1 MQTQSG
7 AIGAIHVIKAETGE
21 DLLQAI
27 EQGVDRL
34 GIRHGAFVN
43 GVGSTRGY
51 HLHVVETTGI
61 PPGNVYFR
69 DSGAYDLLTVTGYV
83 MDGRVHA
90 HVTLS
95 TDESV
100 VGGHL
105 EEGTEVLTFAIVTI
119 AELSNIDATDLDSFQ
134 SA

>member
-7 AIGAIHVIKAETGE
+7 SLGVIHVIKAETGE
-21 DLLQAI
+21 DLLRAL
-27 EQGVDRL
+27 EKGVQRL
-34 GIRHGAFVN
+34 GIRHGAIVN

-51 HLHVVETTGI
+51 HLHVVKTTEI

-69 DSGAYDLLTVTGYV
+69 DSGAFDLLTVAGYV
-83 MDGRVHA
+83 MNGRVHA

-95 TDESV
+95 TDEKV

-105 EEGTEVLTFAIVTI
+105 EEGTEVLTFAVITI
-119 AELSNIDATDLDSFQ
+119 AELENIDAGDLDAF
-134 SA
+134 

>member
-7 AIGAIHVIKAETGE
+7 AVGAILIIDTDTGE
-21 DLLQAI
+21 
-27 EQGVDRL
+27 G
-34 GIRHGAFVN
+34 
-43 GVGSTRGY
+43 
-51 HLHVVETTGI
+51 

-69 DSGAYDLLTVTGYV
+69 DSAAYDRLTVTGYV
-83 MDGRVHA
+83 TERCVHA

-95 TDESV
+95 THESG

-105 EEGTEVLTFAIVTI
+105 EEGTEVRTFAIVTI
-119 AELSNIDATDLDSFQ
+119 AELTDIEAADIDSYQ